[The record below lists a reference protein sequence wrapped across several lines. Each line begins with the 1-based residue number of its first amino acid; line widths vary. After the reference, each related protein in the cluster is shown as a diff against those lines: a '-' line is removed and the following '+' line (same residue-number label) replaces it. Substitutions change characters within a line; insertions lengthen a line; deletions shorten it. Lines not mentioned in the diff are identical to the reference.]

1 MGIRFTGPFAPMCE
15 QFVAQ
20 KRAFGIDYT
29 QQEKLLHMFDTF
41 SKTYPVEPFIID
53 EALALAWCQKRPNE
67 ADLTRY
73 NRIMEMQRFA
83 RFLID
88 QGYPSYLISFRP
100 AKNSTHTPYIFT
112 KEEIHRIFKTV
123 DVLKPCA
130 SVPYRHLVMPILLRL
145 LYGCGLRISEALA
158 LRVADV
164 DLENGVLHIRHG
176 KNGRERLV
184 PMSPSLTKRC
194 AAYAQSV
201 LTGKSPDA
209 YFFFR
214 TANQPYSRS
223 GIGKAF
229 RGFLWDAGIPY
240 LGKDRGPSI
249 HDLRHT
255 FVCHRLNQWAAHGV
269 DLTAELPVLSKYLG
283 HTSVSATAWYLKLT
297 AEAYPEVIQAMD
309 RLSAD
314 IFPTLG
320 EVNNIE

>member
-20 KRAFGIDYT
+20 KRAFGSDYT
-29 QQEKLLHMFDTF
+29 QQEKLLHMFDNF
-41 SKTYPVEPFIID
+41 SKAYPVDSFVIS

-88 QGYPSYLISFRP
+88 QGYPSYLINFCP

-112 KEEIHRIFKTV
+112 KDEIHRIFEVV
-123 DVLKPCA
+123 DSLEPCA
-130 SVPYRHLVMPILLRL
+130 SVPSRHLVMPILLRL

-158 LRVADV
+158 LRIADV

-184 PMSPSLTKRC
+184 PMSPSLIKRC
-194 AAYAQSV
+194 AAYAQIV
-201 LTGKSPDA
+201 LAEKGSDA
-209 YFFFR
+209 YFLFR
-214 TANQPYSRS
+214 MANQPYSRS

-240 LGKDRGPSI
+240 LGKDRGPSV

-255 FVCHRLNQWAAHGV
+255 FVCHRLNQWAADGA
-269 DLTAELPVLSKYLG
+269 DLNAVLPVLSKYLG
-283 HTSVSATAWYLKLT
+283 HTSVSATGWYLRLT
-297 AEAYPEVIQAMD
+297 AEAYPDVIQAMEHF
-309 RLSAD
+309 SAD
-314 IFPTLG
+314 VFPNVW
-320 EVNNIE
+320 EVNNVE

>member
-20 KRAFGIDYT
+20 KRAFDIDYT

-88 QGYPSYLISFRP
+88 QGYPSYLINFRP

-123 DVLKPCA
+123 DVLKPCT

-145 LYGCGLRISEALA
+145 LYGCGLRISETLA
-158 LRVADV
+158 LRVADI

-184 PMSPSLTKRC
+184 PHVPVSDKTMRFIRAECSYWEESRCLLLFPHGESAVQPFWHRKGISRVSLGRRDTLSWKR
-194 AAYAQSV
+194 
-201 LTGKSPDA
+201 
-209 YFFFR
+209 
-214 TANQPYSRS
+214 SRS
-223 GIGKAF
+223 QCA
-229 RGFLWDAGIPY
+229 
-240 LGKDRGPSI
+240 
-249 HDLRHT
+249 
-255 FVCHRLNQWAAHGV
+255 
-269 DLTAELPVLSKYLG
+269 
-283 HTSVSATAWYLKLT
+283 
-297 AEAYPEVIQAMD
+297 
-309 RLSAD
+309 
-314 IFPTLG
+314 
-320 EVNNIE
+320 